1 MPFCPEGLSAQT
13 LAPASR
19 HSDYDAPPELEARLG
34 GLEAAHAWPPQG
46 PPGLHVTPPAG
57 VKPAE
62 SQAYPPERSAG
73 GPQAAGESGVLG
85 RLTGR
90 AGAQLELGEE
100 SMRGERPRLAQILL
114 PAHSGCSG
122 NTPG

>member
-1 MPFCPEGLSAQT
+1 M
-13 LAPASR
+13 
-19 HSDYDAPPELEARLG
+19 
-34 GLEAAHAWPPQG
+34 
-46 PPGLHVTPPAG
+46 
-57 VKPAE
+57 